1 MNINTLTKKYLAGEK
16 LLKKEQ
22 DYLWKKLR
30 DKADKVFSKWIRNRD
45 KKKDCIT
52 SDVPTCKHKIEHCCH
67 FIDR

>member
-30 DKADKVFSKWIRNRD
+30 DKAD
-45 KKKDCIT
+45 
-52 SDVPTCKHKIEHCCH
+52 
-67 FIDR
+67 